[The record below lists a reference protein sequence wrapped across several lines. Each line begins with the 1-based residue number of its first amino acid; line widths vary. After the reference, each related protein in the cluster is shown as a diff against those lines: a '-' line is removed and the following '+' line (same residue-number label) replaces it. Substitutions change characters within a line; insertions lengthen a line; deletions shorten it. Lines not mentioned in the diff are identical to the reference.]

1 MLWTSEEAEARD
13 REDMP
18 KAVHLEAEPGLGS
31 GSEAGA
37 LSSCF
42 RAFVSF
48 SSVGRKTS
56 SRQTGGARVRVTGD
70 PEERGEWPGPRVR
83 LPPHPNPWLGG
94 NCPLPSPALAGGRER
109 GWGGLLFCKANSDS
123 QECACGSPR
132 SPEDTH
138 FNPSISPSSP
148 SLSLNSLSLL
158 LFWLCFP

>member
-94 NCPLPSPALAGGRER
+94 NCPLPSPALAGGRS
-109 GWGGLLFCKANSDS
+109 GGGGVSSSAKQTVTARNVPVAHPDHPRTRTLIPASPHPP
-123 QECACGSPR
+123 QAC
-132 SPEDTH
+132 H
-138 FNPSISPSSP
+138 
-148 SLSLNSLSLL
+148 
-158 LFWLCFP
+158 

>member
-1 MLWTSEEAEARD
+1 MRTTLWTSEEAEARD
-13 REDMP
+13 REDVP

-94 NCPLPSPALAGGRER
+94 NCPLPSPALAGGREQ
-109 GWGGLLFCKANSDS
+109 GVG
-123 QECACGSPR
+123 GSPLLHIR
-132 SPEDTH
+132 VMVAMWNEFGSVSSSEIFWEIFRRIGVNSP
-138 FNPSISPSSP
+138 
-148 SLSLNSLSLL
+148 LSV
-158 LFWLCFP
+158 